1 MLQPANRLTLLDAMR
16 PPAGYEFEQAMAVTF
31 TLDLRALL
39 VAPAA
44 FALAGGAVETDPSIE
59 PIELLHAIRS
69 HAQNITIFSQAGE
82 IAVPPTRRVF
92 AFLEGTVVPV
102 TAPLGGIVHPKI
114 WVLRYVAPGRERP
127 HRLRVL
133 AASRNLTFDTSW
145 DTVLRL
151 DSTDGTDGVGADV
164 ATLEPIADLFDAL
177 PTLTVATLEPVRAAR
192 VAALSDD
199 VRSARFAIPLG
210 LDGVRAHVLGLTSAS
225 SPLPT
230 TADRSMVIA
239 PFVTDAF
246 LTAKGQPPIN
256 VLVSRQEALD
266 QLTAKARARAG
277 EVFVFDDGGTPD
289 VAPDPGLAPRD
300 PAQPLRGL
308 HAKVFAFEAGGAAQ
322 LFCGSANATGAAF
335 ATNVE
340 VLFELAGPVGAIG
353 IDALLAGTGDELGLR
368 ALLQPYVP
376 GDPPPTEDPSTAL
389 DASRYRL
396 GRLDVTGTVERSG
409 EGWRVTYRSPGPLPH
424 EPGVVLTCWPLSA
437 KGNQKVVPGGRPLD
451 VAFEVSLET
460 ISGFVVF
467 EAGGADGTVTHCIV
481 PARLNGV
488 PEDRDRHLMR
498 SLVGSADRFL
508 RYLLL
513 LLADGRDDL
522 DLLALLERDAE
533 GPDGDDGSASGLGL
547 PVLERL
553 LHSLRTDPGKL
564 VAIDPLVRDLAADG
578 ALPAGFE
585 TLWQQLGPT
594 AVRRLQRHG

>member
-133 AASRNLTFDTSW
+133 AASRNLTFDT
-145 DTVLRL
+145 R
-151 DSTDGTDGVGADV
+151 
-164 ATLEPIADLFDAL
+164 
-177 PTLTVATLEPVRAAR
+177 
-192 VAALSDD
+192 
-199 VRSARFAIPLG
+199 
-210 LDGVRAHVLGLTSAS
+210 
-225 SPLPT
+225 
-230 TADRSMVIA
+230 
-239 PFVTDAF
+239 
-246 LTAKGQPPIN
+246 
-256 VLVSRQEALD
+256 
-266 QLTAKARARAG
+266 
-277 EVFVFDDGGTPD
+277 
-289 VAPDPGLAPRD
+289 
-300 PAQPLRGL
+300 
-308 HAKVFAFEAGGAAQ
+308 
-322 LFCGSANATGAAF
+322 
-335 ATNVE
+335 
-340 VLFELAGPVGAIG
+340 
-353 IDALLAGTGDELGLR
+353 
-368 ALLQPYVP
+368 
-376 GDPPPTEDPSTAL
+376 
-389 DASRYRL
+389 
-396 GRLDVTGTVERSG
+396 
-409 EGWRVTYRSPGPLPH
+409 
-424 EPGVVLTCWPLSA
+424 
-437 KGNQKVVPGGRPLD
+437 
-451 VAFEVSLET
+451 
-460 ISGFVVF
+460 
-467 EAGGADGTVTHCIV
+467 
-481 PARLNGV
+481 
-488 PEDRDRHLMR
+488 
-498 SLVGSADRFL
+498 
-508 RYLLL
+508 
-513 LLADGRDDL
+513 
-522 DLLALLERDAE
+522 RDAE